1 MLKAESLK
9 KMIKNYFKIA
19 WRNLKRNKLFS
30 LINISG
36 LSLGIATCF
45 IIMLYVHDEL
55 SYDTFHENAATIA
68 RVIFRADI
76 NGGKINES
84 VTMAPV
90 AQTMESDFPEVQEAT
105 RLLAY
110 GSPKMQYGDNVF
122 KGDRFAFADPNI
134 FRIFTLPMVEGDPET
149 ALLEPHTV
157 VITQS
162 TANKYFGEG
171 NAIGKTIVLTSDNN
185 QPYVITGVI
194 QDIPTNSHFH
204 FDLFGS
210 LKGYTDATS
219 DSWMYGGF
227 HTYLLLKPGSNL
239 QQLEARFPQM
249 VKTYM
254 GPQIQQQMGLSLEQ
268 FTTQGNRLGFALQ
281 PLTDIHL
288 NSYTT
293 TEFEPGGNKA
303 FVYIFS
309 GVALF
314 MLVVACINFVN
325 LSTAGAS
332 KRAKEV
338 GIRKVV
344 GSGRFQLI
352 KQFLSESILIS
363 CFSLLIAFL
372 LAQLALPA
380 FNHISGKDL
389 AFDVNPILTFIGFGM
404 LAGVIAGIYP
414 AFYLSSFKPVAVL
427 KGKPSAHVKNISL
440 RSGLVVFQ
448 FFVSVTLI
456 IGTIV
461 VYQQMRYMQN
471 RDLGFDKEQLLAI
484 PNSYALGNNE
494 QVFKQQLLQDSRI
507 ASATVSWY
515 KPVGP
520 SDYNNALAYPQG
532 DDKQI
537 VNGVDYH
544 VDEDY
549 IPTMGMHIVHGR
561 NFSKNFATDSS
572 SIILNETAAKAM
584 GWTALTAIGK
594 TVIRQNSV
602 RGENVPFH
610 VIGVVKNFNFKS
622 LHETI
627 SPLFM
632 TLYPE
637 GGLIFKINTSDVG
650 GLLATMEKQWNSYP
664 TGEPFTYT
672 FMDDLFHST
681 YAAEQ
686 KTSVILNI
694 FAVLTILVA
703 CLGLFGL
710 ATYTAE
716 QRTKEIG
723 IRKVLGAS
731 VTQVAQMLSNDFL
744 KLVLV
749 ASLVAFPIGWLAMNR
764 WLENFAYR
772 ITIQWWVFAVAGLA
786 AIAIALLTVS
796 WHAIRAAVANPVD
809 SLKDE

>member
-1 MLKAESLK
+1 
-9 KMIKNYFKIA
+9 MIKNYFKIA
-19 WRNLKRNKLFS
+19 WRTLVRNKLFS
-30 LINISG
+30 FINILG

-45 IIMLYVHDEL
+45 IIMLYVQDER
-55 SYDTFHENAATIA
+55 SYDRFHENAADMA
-68 RVIFRADI
+68 RVVFRADI

-90 AQTMESDFPEVQEAT
+90 AQTMMNDFPEVKDAT
-105 RLLAY
+105 RLLDY
-110 GSPKMQYGDNVF
+110 GNPTLRYEDNTF
-122 KGDRFAFADPNI
+122 KDDRFAFADPNI
-134 FRIFTLPMVEGDPET
+134 FSLFTLPMVEGNPKT
-149 ALLEPHTV
+149 ALLQPHTV

-162 TANKYFGEG
+162 TAKKYFGESP
-171 NAIGKTIVLTSDNN
+171 AIGKAIVLTNDSS

-194 QDIPTNSHFH
+194 RDIPANSHFH

-210 LKGYTDATS
+210 MKGYTDAES

-227 HTYLLLKPGSNL
+227 HTYLLLKPGSDL
-239 QQLEARFPQM
+239 AQMETRFPQM

-254 GPQIQQQMGLSLEQ
+254 GPQIQKQMGLSLEQ

-314 MLVVACINFVN
+314 MVVVACINFVN
-325 LSTAGAS
+325 LSTAGAA

-344 GSGRFQLI
+344 GSGRFQLVH
-352 KQFLSESILIS
+352 QFLSEST
-363 CFSLLIAFL
+363 LIACLSLVVAFAL
-372 LAQLALPA
+372 VRLALPA
-380 FNHISGKDL
+380 FNHLSGKGL
-389 AFDVNPILTFIGFGM
+389 TIDVIPILALICLGLLVG
-404 LAGVIAGIYP
+404 LVAGIYP
-414 AFYLSSFKPVAVL
+414 AFYLSSFRPVTVL
-427 KGKPSAHVKNISL
+427 KGKLTSRVKTISL

-471 RDLGFDKEQLLAI
+471 KDLGFDKEQLITI
-484 PNSYALGNNE
+484 PNSYALGSNE
-494 QVFKQQLLQDSRI
+494 QAFKQQLLQDSRI
-507 ASATVSWY
+507 VGATASWY
-515 KPVGP
+515 KPAGP
-520 SDYNNALAYPQG
+520 SHYNNALAYPPG
-532 DDKQI
+532 SDKHI

-549 IPTMGMHIVHGR
+549 IPTMGMHIIQGR
-561 NFSKNFATDSS
+561 NFSKGFATDSS
-572 SIILNETAAKAM
+572 AIILNETAANAL
-584 GWTALTAIGK
+584 GWNALTAVGK
-594 TVIRQNSV
+594 TIIRQNSPK
-602 RGENVPFH
+602 GDNFPFR
-610 VIGVVKNFNFKS
+610 VIGVVKNFNFRS
-622 LHETI
+622 LHEAI

-632 TLYPE
+632 TLHPE
-637 GGLIFKINTSDVG
+637 GGLIFKIETTDVA
-650 GLLATMEKQWNSYP
+650 GLLATMEKQWGSYE
-664 TGEPFTYT
+664 TGEPFAYA
-672 FMDDLFHST
+672 FMDDLFRKT

-686 KTSVILNI
+686 KTAVILNI

-710 ATYTAE
+710 ATFMAE

-723 IRKVLGAS
+723 IRKVLGAT
-731 VTQVAQMLSNDFL
+731 VTQVTQLLSKDFL
-744 KLVLV
+744 KLVLI
-749 ASLVAFPIGWLAMNR
+749 ASLIAFPIAWFAMNR
-764 WLENFAYR
+764 WLDHFAYR
-772 ITIQWWVFAVAGLA
+772 IDIQWWMFAVAGLA
-786 AIAIALLTVS
+786 AVAIALLTVS
-796 WHAIRAAVANPVD
+796 WQAIQAAVANPVD
-809 SLKDE
+809 SLRDE